1 MQNEGLKS
9 GDSWCAIATFDATW
23 DRFNRAAA
31 MPWCSDVIVKTQKR
45 ARQGSMT

>member
-9 GDSWCAIATFDATW
+9 GDSWCAIVTFAATW

-31 MPWCSDVIVKTQKR
+31 MPRRSEVIVKTQKR
-45 ARQGSMT
+45 ARQESMT